1 MDRWVL
7 SRLASVEVAADD
19 ALQRYDATMAARIV
33 MEFVDEDVANTYVRQ
48 SRSRLWAK
56 DNVFTDDTNAA
67 FATLHEVLVVV
78 TRLLA
83 PFAPFVTDWMHR
95 ELTGSS
101 VHLASYTRKDASADS
116 STALGMTDVRLEDAM
131 ATVRM
136 LATLGRAAREQV
148 GINVR
153 QPLSRMVC
161 VAPGVDQA
169 LLEELLPVLRAELN
183 VKQVDFASSGDAL
196 VTLEAKP
203 NFRALGKKF
212 GKKTPL
218 AAEAVKAFTG
228 EHLRAF
234 QSGAELALTVEGE
247 THLLEPDDVTILS
260 RASGSL
266 VVEHQA
272 TLFAAIDPTLTPE
285 LEREGMARELISRV
299 QRMRKDTGLAVSDRI
314 ELSIG
319 GDVAVVEAAEAHREW
334 IADEVLA
341 THVAIGAER
350 PRSTHMP
357 ERQQVDIDGVHAEL
371 ALTRD
376 E

>member
-1 MDRWVL
+1 
-7 SRLASVEVAADD
+7 
-19 ALQRYDATMAARIV
+19 
-33 MEFVDEDVANTYVRQ
+33 
-48 SRSRLWAK
+48 
-56 DNVFTDDTNAA
+56 
-67 FATLHEVLVVV
+67 VV

-161 VAPGVDQA
+161 VAPDVDQA